1 MRGMDESYGM
11 GAGAS
16 VRKGKTAKQVRRA
29 RKAIDAKKSVSSS
42 SKKSSSSSS
51 SKKSSSVTD
60 ASSRMSYRAP
70 GTKAKAMPR
79 RSADAYGSTAKKR
92 QGELGALSPVLKF
105 VTRGAAKGFKNIQ
118 NKGPGTS
125 AYKAKNKK

>member
-1 MRGMDESYGM
+1 MRGMDETYGM

-16 VRKGKTAKQVRRA
+16 VQKGKTAKQVRRA
-29 RKAIDAKKSVSSS
+29 RKAIDAKKSV
-42 SKKSSSSSS
+42 SSS

-79 RSADAYGSTAKKR
+79 RSADAYRSPKKDTLR
-92 QGELGALSPVLKF
+92 PEEVP
-105 VTRGAAKGFKNIQ
+105 GAAYRLLGRIGKSVQ
-118 NKGPGTS
+118 NKAGD
-125 AYKAKNKK
+125 KNKKKK